1 MKIKVMTDKKIILNF
16 VNRNYTV
23 QLSDKFLIYDKID
36 HNMLSMES
44 FYSQMVVIL
53 GDFGKGDNNA
63 IEIVRKWVT
72 EQKGFLVKDL
82 HSFVKSVDLSKG
94 FEYISEKMLKK
105 YSDNFTYNKGFMLE
119 YASEYYNE
127 RIILPKLKKHVEYLK
142 NLDSNKLTYDK
153 TISDFETQMKFEGF
167 KQQEFVREYLL
178 KWYKDTIIDE
188 KIDDLL
194 SQLIVTL
201 GPRNWKVTWIG
212 HGELNRP
219 KIESIFGSQSPSI
232 YEYIMDR
239 YDLWYDRAVEKA
251 VEKLVTSNYGG
262 F

>member
-1 MKIKVMTDKKIILNF
+1 MKIKVMTDKKIVLNF
-16 VNRNYTV
+16 VNTNYTV
-23 QLSDKFLIYDKID
+23 QLSDKFLIYDKVD
-36 HNMLSMES
+36 HNMVSMES

-63 IEIVRKWVT
+63 LEIVRKWVAK
-72 EQKGFLVKDL
+72 QKEFLVEDL
-82 HSFVKSVDLSKG
+82 HSFIKSVDLTKG
-94 FEYISEKMLKK
+94 FEHISEKMLKK

-127 RIILPKLKKHVEYLK
+127 RVILPKLKKHVEYLK
-142 NLDSNKLTYDK
+142 NLDSDKLSYDK

-178 KWYKDTIIDE
+178 KWYKDTIIDD
-188 KIDDLL
+188 KMDDLL
-194 SQLIVTL
+194 SQLVITL
-201 GPRNWKVTWIG
+201 GPRSWKVTWIG

-219 KIESIFGSQSPSI
+219 KLEHVFGNQSPSI
-232 YEYIMDR
+232 YDYILKK
-239 YDLWYDRAVEKA
+239 YDQWYDTAVEIA
-251 VEKLVTSNYGG
+251 AEKLISKNFGG